1 MERELI
7 IDVTTSE
14 IAIALLE
21 DRRLVELTK
30 ENVSSNYSVGDIY
43 LGKVKRILPALNA
56 AFIDVG
62 NEKDAFLH
70 YFDLGFHFNL
80 LNSYVKKAQQ
90 NQRPVV
96 TAPKS
101 GDQILPKG
109 GKITDVLTQG
119 QAILVQIVKES
130 ISTKGP
136 RLTAEISIAGRNLV
150 LLPFSDKV
158 SISQKIEQREERKR
172 MERLV
177 RSIIPQGFGVIV
189 RTVAEGKKTATLA
202 PELNALIKRW
212 ESCADKIRSS
222 RPPQLL
228 VSEINRTSAIL
239 RDMLNV
245 TYNNI
250 YVNDTSLYEEIK
262 EYVGSI
268 APEQAKI
275 VKLYTGKDPIFE
287 RFNISKQIRG
297 SFGKYVSL
305 RNGAYMIMEQTEA
318 LHVIDVNS
326 GRTRGVKT
334 QEEQAIEVNM
344 VAATEVARQLRLRD
358 IGGII
363 VVDFIDMDKQE
374 NRNKLFTHMR
384 TLMENDRA
392 RHNVLPLSK
401 FGLMQMTRQRVRPAT
416 QINNNEQCPACRGT
430 GKIIPSILFDE
441 MLQNQLVYLTQEKKI
456 KHLTLKLHPYMAVYL
471 NSGIISRRR
480 RWAWQNGCR
489 LRIKATN
496 SYALLEH
503 QWFDKNGDKIII

>member
-30 ENVSSNYSVGDIY
+30 ENTSSNYSVGDIY
-43 LGKVKRILPALNA
+43 LGKVKRILPSLNA
-56 AFIDVG
+56 AFVDVG
-62 NEKDAFLH
+62 DEKDAFLH
-70 YFDLGFHFNL
+70 YFDLGLHFNV
-80 LNSYVKKAQQ
+80 LNGYVKKAQL
-90 NQRPVV
+90 NQRPTV

-101 GDQILPKG
+101 SDQVLPKG

-150 LLPFSDKV
+150 LLPFSDKI

-177 RSIIPQGFGVIV
+177 RSIIPPGFGVIV

-212 ESCADKIRSS
+212 ESCADKIRTS

-250 YVNDTSLYEEIK
+250 HVNDNSLYEEIK

-268 APEQAKI
+268 APEQEKI
-275 VKLYTGKDPIFE
+275 VKLYTGRDPIFE
-287 RFNISKQIRG
+287 RFNVSRQIRS

-326 GRTRGVKT
+326 GRTRGDKT
-334 QEEQAIEVNM
+334 QEEQALEVNIA
-344 VAATEVARQLRLRD
+344 AATEVVRQLRLRD

-363 VVDFIDMDKQE
+363 VVDFIDLDKPD
-374 NRNKLFTHMR
+374 NRNKLFVHMR
-384 TLMENDRA
+384 SLMENDRS
-392 RHNVLPLSK
+392 RHNILPLSK

-430 GKIIPSILFDE
+430 GKIVPSILFDE

-456 KHLTLKLHPYMAVYL
+456 KDLTLKLHPYMAIYL
-471 NSGIISRRR
+471 KSGLISRRR
-480 RWAWQNGCR
+480 RWAWKNNCR
-489 LRIKATN
+489 LRIKAIN

-503 QWFDKNGDKIII
+503 QWFDKNGDKIIV

>member
-1 MERELI
+1 MERDLI

-30 ENVSSNYSVGDIY
+30 ENTSSNYSVGDIY

-62 NEKDAFLH
+62 DEKDAFLH
-70 YFDLGFHFNL
+70 YFDLGLHFNL
-80 LNSYVKKAQQ
+80 LNSYVKKTQH

-101 GDQILPKG
+101 TDQILPKE
-109 GKITDVLTQG
+109 GKIANVLTQG

-150 LLPFSDKV
+150 LLPFSDKI

-177 RSIIPQGFGVIV
+177 RSIIPPGFGVIV

-212 ESCADKIRSS
+212 ESCATKIRSS

-262 EYVGSI
+262 EYVSSI
-268 APEQAKI
+268 APEQEKI

-287 RFNISKQIRG
+287 RFNISRQIRG

-326 GRTRGVKT
+326 GRTRGDKT
-334 QEEQAIEVNM
+334 QEEQALEVNM
-344 VAATEVARQLRLRD
+344 AAATEVVRQLRLRD

-363 VVDFIDMDKQE
+363 VVDFIDMDKPD
-374 NRNKLFTHMR
+374 NRNKLFSYMR
-384 TLMENDRA
+384 SLMENDRS
-392 RHNVLPLSK
+392 RHNILPLSK

-430 GKIIPSILFDE
+430 GKIMPSVLFDE

-456 KHLTLKLHPYMAVYL
+456 KHLTLKLHPYIAVYL
-471 NSGIISRRR
+471 ESGLISRRR
-480 RWAWQNGCR
+480 RWAWQNDCR
-489 LRIKATN
+489 LQIKAMN

>member
-30 ENVSSNYSVGDIY
+30 ENTSSNYSVGDIY

-62 NEKDAFLH
+62 DEKDAFLH

-90 NQRPVV
+90 NQRPAV

-101 GDQILPKG
+101 SDQILPKG

-177 RSIIPQGFGVIV
+177 HSIIPQGFGVIV

-212 ESCADKIRSS
+212 ESCADKIRTS

-250 YVNDTSLYEEIK
+250 YVNDTSLYDEIR

-268 APEQAKI
+268 APEQARI
-275 VKLYTGKDPIFE
+275 VKLYAGKDPIFE

-334 QEEQAIEVNM
+334 QEEQALEVNIA
-344 VAATEVARQLRLRD
+344 AATEVVRQLRLRD

-363 VVDFIDMDKQE
+363 VVDFIDMDKQD
-374 NRNKLFTHMR
+374 NRNKLFAHMR

-392 RHNVLPLSK
+392 RHNILPLSK

-471 NSGIISRRR
+471 KSGIISRRR
-480 RWAWQNGCR
+480 RWAWQNGCH
-489 LRIKATN
+489 LQIKATN